1 MMKRASGL
9 EVETGDMPGPLLGA
23 NDEFGQPHRPTVPLQ
38 PLPLPG
44 INILDKLIRTCPV
57 WLQLNVRKEKVTE
70 ILQMEPPGT
79 FIMRKDCTLTNMV
92 LSVNFPGLDGTSN
105 IHDYSVKEEKSIMY
119 LDGSLLVFEDIFK
132 MVAFYCVSRDIL
144 PSVLVLPQAIAEATN
159 SEELEV
165 VSHLGIDFWNSYINR
180 RYQEG
185 SFSVSKDLNAI
196 NSETHNLQTAPHL
209 SSDKRQCSCEIELS
223 AGNDKLWFVNPVF
236 VKEYCSIAPSSSPA
250 PHQSS
255 NSTNN
260 LDLKVR
266 RPPPLPPRPKASEV
280 IAAMSDSCRV
290 SNQELHGGEFKKNGE
305 GIQIRRDHESLI
317 EQIKDPEKGR
327 KEFEIDADNIRSQNR
342 DRFPP
347 VPPRR
352 RPSEKQPTEINSS
365 ESEAQSEETRKA
377 PEGTAQSNNNTEN
390 DKLPV
395 EACIK
400 STVNEQHELQSDKP
414 KNTDDGLNNCASDRA
429 STEQGKQSR
438 KQSAPV
444 APPRRKKLS
453 KQIAKH
459 WEETKQECTIKS
471 QENKESKINKLD
483 TIKDQSEAA
492 SDSSVQ
498 SSVYTDSECVQSCN
512 FTDLKIADGSLY
524 SPEGNVRSP
533 VSEAESYSTSS
544 TEEEQDSVN
553 TPSGTRKQR
562 RSVMLDKAKNR
573 LSTMTLSNVLNAFRS
588 TDRKIQ
594 KKITEL
600 AQEKE
605 SYFGHLVQDYKA
617 YTLEMMKNQISSTEM
632 LQEIRQMMT
641 QLKSYL
647 LQSTELTLM
656 VDSSY
661 QSEEKLEVVV
671 EAALCKC
678 VLKPLREHINMQLK
692 EIHSKNG
699 NLKLLK
705 ENQQIVQNTTTTD
718 LGVTTSV
725 PEVSILEKIQQKLS
739 TMHQAYSP
747 DKKVT
752 YLLKSCKLIYD
763 SMSVGTTAKPY
774 GADDFLPVLMYVLAR
789 SNLTS
794 LLLDVEYMMELLDPS
809 LHLGEGYY
817 YLATTY
823 GALEHIKHYDKQTVT
838 RQLSHEVQDSIHQ
851 WQRRRTLNMKQISRS
866 SMQDFLS
873 VSFSEFGSNVKT
885 FAVNPETTA
894 EKLSIQCAEK
904 FGVSEPEDYYVHLV
918 VEEKSMQLAADAVPQ
933 RLKSVLQ
940 KSQPRKDYYFIY
952 KQINQAE
959 QMSNPPIKNLPSF

>member
-1 MMKRASGL
+1 MMKRTSGQ
-9 EVETGDMPGPLLGA
+9 EVETGDMPGPLLGT
-23 NDEFGQPHRPTVPLQ
+23 NEECGQPHAATDPSQ
-38 PLPLPG
+38 PLPFPG
-44 INILDKLIRTCPV
+44 ISILDKLLRTCPV
-57 WLQLNVRKEKVTE
+57 WLQLNIRKEKVTE
-70 ILQMEPPGT
+70 ILLREPLGT
-79 FIMRKDCTLTNMV
+79 FMVRKDCTLTNMV
-92 LSVNFPGLDGTSN
+92 LSVNFPGLNGN
-105 IHDYSVKEEKSIMY
+105 PHIHDYSIKEDNSIMY

-144 PSVLVLPQAIAEATN
+144 PSTLVLPQAIAEATN

-165 VSHLGIDFWNSYINR
+165 VSHLGIDFWNSYVNR
-180 RYQEG
+180 RYQEE
-185 SFSVSKDLNAI
+185 SFSVSKDLNVI
-196 NSETHNLQTAPHL
+196 NSQTHNLQTPPHL
-209 SSDKRQCSCEIELS
+209 STDKRHCSCEIELS

-236 VKEYCSIAPSSSPA
+236 IKEYCSTAPSSSP
-250 PHQSS
+250 PPEQSS
-255 NSTNN
+255 NSTNIM
-260 LDLKVR
+260 DLKVR
-266 RPPPLPPRPKASEV
+266 RPPPLPPRPKASELN
-280 IAAMSDSCRV
+280 AATSDSCRGR
-290 SNQELHGGEFKKNGE
+290 NQLLHGGEFTKNGE
-305 GIQIRRDHESLI
+305 EIKLKRDHESLMQ
-317 EQIKDPEKGR
+317 QIKKLEQGR
-327 KEFEIDADNIRSQNR
+327 KETEINAENISIQNR

-352 RPSEKQPTEINSS
+352 RPSEKQPTDINSS
-365 ESEAQSEETRKA
+365 TSEETRKE
-377 PEGTAQSNNNTEN
+377 PEGVAQSNDNTGN
-390 DKLPV
+390 DKPPV

-400 STVNEQHELQSDKP
+400 STVNELQSEKP
-414 KNTDDGLNNCASDRA
+414 TNADDGLNNSTSDR
-429 STEQGKQSR
+429 SNTEQR
-438 KQSAPV
+438 KPSCQSAPV
-444 APPRRKKLS
+444 APPRRKKMS
-453 KQIAKH
+453 KQIAR
-459 WEETKQECTIKS
+459 E
-471 QENKESKINKLD
+471 ENKESKRDKLD
-483 TIKDQSEAA
+483 TMKDQSEDA

-498 SSVYTDSECVQSCN
+498 SSINTDSECVQPCN
-512 FTDLKIADGSLY
+512 FTDLKIPDGSLY
-524 SPEGNVRSP
+524 SPEGNVMSP
-533 VSEAESYSTSS
+533 ISEVDSFSTSS
-544 TEEEQDSVN
+544 TEEELDSVS
-553 TPSGTRKQR
+553 TPSRTRKQR
-562 RSVMLDKAKNR
+562 PSMMLDKAKNR
-573 LSTMTLSNVLNAFRS
+573 LSIVTLSNVLNAFRS

-617 YTLEMMKNQISSTEM
+617 YTLEMMGNHTSSTEM

-661 QSEEKLEVVV
+661 QSEEKLEAVV

-678 VLKPLREHINMQLK
+678 VLKSLKDHINTQLK

-718 LGVTTSV
+718 LGVSTSV
-725 PEVSILEKIQQKLS
+725 PEVSLLEKIQQKLS

-752 YLLKSCKLIYD
+752 CLLKACKLIYD
-763 SMSVGTTAKPY
+763 SMSVGNTAKSY

-817 YLATTY
+817 YLTTTY

-838 RQLSHEVQDSIHQ
+838 RQLSHEIQDSIHQ
-851 WQRRRTLNMKQISRS
+851 WQRRRTLNMKRVSRS

-873 VSFSEFGSNVKT
+873 VSFLELGSNIKT
-885 FAVNPETTA
+885 FAVSPETTA
-894 EKLSIQCAEK
+894 EKLSSQCAEK
-904 FGVSEPEDYYVHLV
+904 FGVAESEHYYVHLI
-918 VEEKSMQLAADAVPQ
+918 VEEKSLQLAADAVPH
-933 RLKSVLQ
+933 RLKSILH
-940 KSQPRKDYYFIY
+940 KSQPQKDYSFIY

-959 QMSNPPIKNLPSF
+959 QSTNPPIKDLPVF